1 MGPYSSQVG
10 CGVVPPLTPPKMSPC
25 SELPRPTVSP
35 PRWLLQFPTEDG
47 AYGYGA
53 TLPPELFEDNAAD
66 GDGGETRAGG
76 FVRGWGLCE
85 GLPPPPHSSPAD
97 EPLSPLCRRSCPG
110 SQRPLHRLP
119 LPLPGGWGQPAPGH
133 RPLHRHPG
141 EVSAEGGG
149 HPGGAPPALSDL
161 GLLSPPAGTSRRGGW
176 ARGGGPSPRAR
187 GSTRWCPWAPPAPAP
202 HSAPPPCSRRP
213 PPLRRGPFTSP
224 TWTISSRASS
234 RGGGRWQTPMGEAG
248 GEGGGGPVL
257 AALPAPPA
265 PSPGSGARAAPAEWD
280 RCHPYGEPTPGG
292 GPKLGPRGG
301 QLWGHGQAGVAGG

>member
-1 MGPYSSQVG
+1 MGTAHGASGATRPWAPRGQVRGGGTWTCVPPPRLCHGPCVSRTSHLADPRDVTEMGPYSSQVG

-149 HPGGAPPALSDL
+149 HPGGL
-161 GLLSPPAGTSRRGGW
+161 
-176 ARGGGPSPRAR
+176 
-187 GSTRWCPWAPPAPAP
+187 
-202 HSAPPPCSRRP
+202 RRP
-213 PPLRRGPFTSP
+213 SLT
-224 TWTISSRASS
+224 
-234 RGGGRWQTPMGEAG
+234 
-248 GEGGGGPVL
+248 
-257 AALPAPPA
+257 
-265 PSPGSGARAAPAEWD
+265 
-280 RCHPYGEPTPGG
+280 
-292 GPKLGPRGG
+292 
-301 QLWGHGQAGVAGG
+301 